1 MYSYAN
7 LQSFFSIIQ
16 TVGAFGLGVC
26 LDKFGVKGGFILSFV
41 ASALC
46 YGILSQSTTIEM
58 LYLSKVPTIFQSA
71 FLCAQVAI
79 SQATTDG
86 SERVEALGRLT
97 VCYTIGSIIG
107 PTVGGILG
115 GSGDYYFA
123 AKIAVA
129 GSILSTLLT
138 LLMPSPSS
146 VAPIII
152 NGSISKHDEKNLKS
166 NENNKELDDDS
177 TSIVSVSSNE
187 TKDPTLWDIIAVA
200 WLFLLTKVV
209 TNIANAILAAALPLV
224 LKNTYGLNE
233 TAMGF
238 TMSIMSAFNAIVNAF
253 FLGPIVG
260 MANGDLNLLIGLCIL
275 IMTILS
281 ILQSFSALPI
291 YTTLS
296 FANGLYEFL
305 GITFTLSMCQYVLS
319 TTLTGESTARVGP
332 RSKGTLLG
340 MEHSIFAA
348 VRVFSPKIGVLL
360 LQSGGVSAVAGVC
373 AGVFAAVYSLWQLCS
388 DKNKLKSAVGGSGGV
403 GERKEK

>member
-1 MYSYAN
+1 M
-7 LQSFFSIIQ
+7 
-16 TVGAFGLGVC
+16 
-26 LDKFGVKGGFILSFV
+26 
-41 ASALC
+41 
-46 YGILSQSTTIEM
+46 
-58 LYLSKVPTIFQSA
+58 
-71 FLCAQVAI
+71 AI

-115 GSGDYYFA
+115 ASGDYYFA

-129 GSILSTLLT
+129 GSILSTFLT

-146 VAPIII
+146 ALPIVID
-152 NGSISKHDEKNLKS
+152 GSTSKQDEKQSKS
-166 NENNKELDDDS
+166 NEESDNDS
-177 TSIVSVSSNE
+177 TSNVSVTSNE
-187 TKDPTLWDIIAVA
+187 PKDPSLLDIIEVA

-209 TNIANAILAAALPLV
+209 TNIANAILAAALPIV

-233 TAMGF
+233 KAMGF
-238 TMSIMSAFNAIVNAF
+238 TMSIMSAFNALVNAF

-260 MANGDLNLLIGLCIL
+260 LANGDLNLLIGLCIF

-281 ILQSFSALPI
+281 ILQSFSALPL
-291 YTTLS
+291 YTALT

-360 LQSGGVSAVAGVC
+360 LQAGGVSAVAGAC

-388 DKNKLKSAVGGSGGV
+388 DKSKLKSATAGSGGKL